1 MGNKKVMSHINPK
14 ELRSAFGTFM
24 TGVTIV
30 TTNNSGVDNGDNEK
44 LAGDIPGIEDKIE
57 GNIGFTAN
65 SFTSVSLDP
74 PLLLV
79 CLAKS
84 MSCCSVF
91 KNCSHFAINILAE
104 AQEDISN
111 LFASYHGDRFAKIK
125 WSADAYGSPIIEGVT
140 TSFSCSNYQQ
150 IDAGDHMILIGK
162 IDQFSSTGNE
172 GLGYSNQGYFSLG
185 LERGAVEPPKSMRSF
200 KVGVIIESAGGVLL
214 QRSDAGLQLPCVE
227 VDNRTGALGAIRRY
241 IESQAINVEFGP
253 VYSVFDNQKTGEYSV
268 YFLAN
273 STRQATSQAT
283 SQATNSLGEFYDVE
297 SLSNLSMASHS
308 LQIMLNRYSLETKA
322 GVFGLYLG
330 DEVDGDVH
338 KL

>member
-1 MGNKKVMSHINPK
+1 MSDINPK
-14 ELRSAFGTFM
+14 ELRNAFGTFM
-24 TGVTIV
+24 TGVTVV
-30 TTNNSGVDNGDNEK
+30 TTYSNDGEK
-44 LAGDIPGIEDKIE
+44 SAKE
-57 GNIGFTAN
+57 NVGFTAN

-74 PLLLV
+74 PLLSV

-84 MSCCSVF
+84 MSCCSIF
-91 KNCSHFAINILAE
+91 ENCSHFAINILAE

-111 LFASYHGDRFAKIK
+111 LFASYKGDRFAKVGWI
-125 WSADAYGSPIIEGVT
+125 ADSNGSPILDGVT

-162 IDQFSSTGNE
+162 INKFETTGDE

-200 KVGVIIESAGGVLL
+200 KVGVIIESEGGVLL
-214 QRSDAGLQLPCVE
+214 HDTDAGLELPSIEVE
-227 VDNRTGALGAIRRY
+227 NRTGALGAISKY
-241 IESQAINVEFGP
+241 IVTKGIDVEFGP
-253 VYSVFDNQKTGEYSV
+253 VYSIFDNQESGEYSV

-273 STRQATSQAT
+273 STSQQTSI
-283 SQATNSLGEFYDVE
+283 LGEFHDVE
-297 SLSNLSMASHS
+297 SIAELPLASKT
-308 LQIMLNRYSLETKA
+308 LRVMLDRYSLETKA

-330 DEVDGDVH
+330 DEHDGDVH

>member
-1 MGNKKVMSHINPK
+1 MSDINPK

-24 TGVTIV
+24 TGVTVV
-30 TTNNSGVDNGDNEK
+30 TTKSSDVENLVDENS
-44 LAGDIPGIEDKIE
+44 E

-74 PLLLV
+74 PLLSV

-91 KNCSHFAINILAE
+91 ENCSHFAINILAE

-111 LFASYHGDRFAKIK
+111 LFASYKGDRFAKVD
-125 WSADAYGSPIIEGVT
+125 WNPDEDGSPIIEGVT

-162 IDQFSSTGNE
+162 INQFSSTGHE

-185 LERGAVEPPKSMRSF
+185 LERGAVPPKSMNAF
-200 KVGVIIESAGGVLL
+200 KVGVIIESEGGVLL
-214 QRSDAGLQLPCVE
+214 QKSDSGLQLPSIE
-227 VDNRTGALGAIRRY
+227 VGSRTGALGAISKF
-241 IESQAINVEFGP
+241 IEAKQIDVEFGP
-253 VYSVFDNQKTGEYSV
+253 VYSIFDNQKTGDYSV

-273 STRQATSQAT
+273 SASQQT
-283 SQATNSLGEFYDVE
+283 TSLGEFYPVE
-297 SLSNLSMASHS
+297 SLTELSMASQS
-308 LQIMLNRYSLETKA
+308 LKVMLDRYSLETKV

-330 DEVDGDVH
+330 DEDDGDVH

>member
-1 MGNKKVMSHINPK
+1 MSDINPK

-24 TGVTIV
+24 TGVTVV
-30 TTNNSGVDNGDNEK
+30 TTNSSDGENTENE
-44 LAGDIPGIEDKIE
+44 
-57 GNIGFTAN
+57 NIGFTAN

-74 PLLLV
+74 PLLSV

-84 MSCCSVF
+84 MTCCSVF
-91 KNCSHFAINILAE
+91 ENCSHFAINILAE

-111 LFASYHGDRFAKIK
+111 LFASYKGDRFAKVG
-125 WSADAYGSPIIEGVT
+125 WHADEDGSPIIDGVT

-162 IDQFSSTGNE
+162 INQFSSTGHE

-185 LERGAVEPPKSMRSF
+185 LERGALEPPKSMNAF
-200 KVGVIIESAGGVLL
+200 KVGVIIESEGGVLL
-214 QRSDAGLQLPCVE
+214 QKSDSGLQLPSIE
-227 VDNRTGALGAIRRY
+227 VGSRTGALGAISKF
-241 IESQAINVEFGP
+241 IEAKQIDVEFGP
-253 VYSVFDNQKTGEYSV
+253 VYSIFDNQKTGDYSV

-273 STRQATSQAT
+273 SASQQT
-283 SQATNSLGEFYDVE
+283 TSLGEFYPVE
-297 SLSNLSMASHS
+297 SLTELSMASQS
-308 LQIMLNRYSLETKA
+308 LKVMLDRYSLETKV

-330 DEVDGDVH
+330 DEDDGDVH